1 MSRLCFIH
9 FVVVSFL
16 LQNMNFLGYINW
28 GKAPS
33 KMRNSEKSTFKWPKV
48 SRLPTT
54 LPRHRPDF
62 RAGLRLSFRAPEV
75 TVLKWGKTV
84 KEAFSLSQNENLK
97 IVLKS
102 GLLLGNM
109 ASNLHTFVLIQIPSV
124 TRTANT
130 THRRRQYCIFHQK
143 GMRQHEGLARD
154 MSFHWTGYG
163 TDHTSTGGSAHRRRT
178 CREAQLLCWSSSC
191 SPRHGGSV
199 AWNFVKPTL
208 WCPSKR
214 WSFSESLRVL
224 WPTNLCRIGIKR

>member
-84 KEAFSLSQNENLK
+84 KEAFSLSQNKNLK

-109 ASNLHTFVLIQIPSV
+109 VRYALKKTIFCIFSQHGGGSSQIPKLLYAKFLYAKFIL
-124 TRTANT
+124 RCKNMF
-130 THRRRQYCIFHQK
+130 YK
-143 GMRQHEGLARD
+143 
-154 MSFHWTGYG
+154 W
-163 TDHTSTGGSAHRRRT
+163 GGSDILSISTFNHYSRI
-178 CREAQLLCWSSSC
+178 LKV
-191 SPRHGGSV
+191 V
-199 AWNFVKPTL
+199 AVILF
-208 WCPSKR
+208 
-214 WSFSESLRVL
+214 F
-224 WPTNLCRIGIKR
+224 G